1 LISTEVTLEQSQQKN
16 KDCEKEVGEDD
27 GDGVDGDDNYWIHL
41 SIHA

>member
-27 GDGVDGDDNYWIHL
+27 DDDDDCCHL